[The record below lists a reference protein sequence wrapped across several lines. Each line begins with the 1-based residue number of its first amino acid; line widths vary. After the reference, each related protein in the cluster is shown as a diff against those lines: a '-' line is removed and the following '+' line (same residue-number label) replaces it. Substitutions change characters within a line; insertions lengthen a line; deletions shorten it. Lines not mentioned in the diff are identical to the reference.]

1 MSKKTAASPLLIR
14 QRYQNPFPPPPFP
27 PKLLHISTDPSRY
40 AGYRFLRNLEKER
53 EVPVISDADLGI
65 PIELG
70 IEADGTYGLGAY
82 WEGDRAG
89 ICPEPNAARALLD
102 PEDLALLAEPPPA
115 PGSSISI
122 TNGSSQNQTLT
133 VQGASHPSASGSGS
147 SIPSSV
153 HIPDRRKTEVSWL
166 RRTEYFNDVQHKSR
180 DSINNQ
186 KSRAQVPVLPKTK
199 TERLAEIHST
209 FDAIANAPIQT
220 LKHPTKPHLKA
231 VEAFDLLPNESNWA
245 NTYDF
250 YRFQENPTDRP
261 DQSSSMSNLPDVRLE
276 HAIIRPMTPK
286 VGGPRLAYF
295 LPESSDG
302 VKNYKRI
309 KEEKKMI
316 DEEDQADEDIKDG
329 DPEAAPE
336 PVNELRFV
344 RDYEISQQRP
354 LNQYLL
360 IFDDGQASGRRK
372 AAYFNPVGNFRTLR
386 KRRPKPNEPAQFDGE
401 EETPWDG
408 ISVLLSTDPG
418 AISSIKAVRKE
429 LLAPVSQPSGL

>member
-1 MSKKTAASPLLIR
+1 M
-14 QRYQNPFPPPPFP
+14 
-27 PKLLHISTDPSRY
+27 
-40 AGYRFLRNLEKER
+40 
-53 EVPVISDADLGI
+53 

-89 ICPEPNAARALLD
+89 ICPEPNAARVLLD

-153 HIPDRRKTEVSWL
+153 HIPDR
-166 RRTEYFNDVQHKSR
+166 Q
-180 DSINNQ
+180 
-186 KSRAQVPVLPKTK
+186 
-199 TERLAEIHST
+199 
-209 FDAIANAPIQT
+209 
-220 LKHPTKPHLKA
+220 
-231 VEAFDLLPNESNWA
+231 
-245 NTYDF
+245 
-250 YRFQENPTDRP
+250 NPTDRP

>member
-27 PKLLHISTDPSRY
+27 PKLLHISTDPGRY

-53 EVPVISDADLGI
+53 EVPVISDADLGM

-89 ICPEPNAARALLD
+89 ICPEPNAARVLLD

-122 TNGSSQNQTLT
+122 TN
-133 VQGASHPSASGSGS
+133 
-147 SIPSSV
+147 
-153 HIPDRRKTEVSWL
+153 EVSWL